1 MILKIVNVAAL
12 ILVLVVNY
20 LANALPLNGKST
32 GEISAEYSNLFTPA
46 GLTFSIWGVI
56 YLLLIIFCVI
66 QFTGNNNE
74 AVKAVGWLF
83 AVSSVLNALWL
94 FAWHYEYLA
103 ASVLVMLLFLISLIL
118 INNQL
123 LDVSNR
129 FVKITFGIYLG
140 WIMIATIANIT
151 VWLVS
156 VNWNGFGTAPEWWA
170 GIMIVIGLIISVLAV
185 YKFENP
191 FIALSVIWAFA
202 GIAIRQNN
210 QVQGIFLTAA
220 LSGIALLIFAAFIFY
235 RQLQL
240 R

>member
-1 MILKIVNVAAL
+1 MILKIINVAAL

-32 GEISAEYSNLFTPA
+32 GEVSAEYSNLFTPA

-56 YLLLIIFCVI
+56 YLLLIIFCII
-66 QFTGNNNE
+66 QFTGNNNT

-103 ASVLVMLLFLISLIL
+103 ASVLIMILLLISLIL

-123 LDVSNR
+123 AEVPNR
-129 FVKITFGIYLG
+129 FVKAAFGVYLG
-140 WIMIATIANIT
+140 WIMIATIANVT
-151 VWLVS
+151 VFLVS
-156 VNWNGFGTAPEWWA
+156 LNWNAFGIPHEWWA
-170 GIMIVIGLIISVLAV
+170 GIMIVVGLIISALAV

-210 QVQGIFLTAA
+210 QVQSIFLTAV
-220 LSGIALLIFAAFIFY
+220 LSGILLLIFAGFMFY
-235 RQLQL
+235 RQL